1 MNIRKITSLTMLISF
16 VLCILTS
23 AILYIT
29 PHGRVAYW
37 SNWRLWGLSKT
48 QWSELH
54 LNLGI
59 LFLLAGFL
67 HVYYNWKSIT
77 AYLRDKTKR
86 IKVFTVNFNIA
97 LILTLIVG
105 IGTYFQIPPMSTII
119 NISESIKDSASIKY
133 GEPPYGHAELS
144 SLKMFAKRV
153 GLDLSK
159 SIELLRQAGIKFEDE
174 TQTINDIAKKNN
186 LSPKQLYEIIK
197 PATQKKDI
205 GGHCVFPDLPPPGFG
220 RKRLAEFCNDFGLDL
235 NEIIHILS
243 KKRVKAMSTQSI
255 KEIAA
260 RNNMKPM
267 AIFEIIR
274 EAIHGNKG
282 TPNNH
287 IHSDRKNRHSFLI
300 LLFVAG
306 YA

>member
-23 AILYIT
+23 AILYVA

-59 LFLLAGFL
+59 LLLLAGFL
-67 HVYYNWKSIT
+67 HVYYNWKLIT
-77 AYLRDKTKR
+77 AYLRNKAKQM
-86 IKVFTVNFNIA
+86 KVFTVNFNIA

-119 NISESIKDSASIKY
+119 NISESIKDSAGIKY

-144 SLKMFAKRV
+144 SLKMFTKKV
-153 GLDLSK
+153 DLDLSK
-159 SIELLRQAGIKFEDE
+159 SIELLRQAEIQFENE
-174 TQTINDIAKKNN
+174 TQTINDIAKENN
-186 LSPKQLYEIIK
+186 LTPKQVYEIIK
-197 PATQKKDI
+197 PAAQKKDTN
-205 GGHCVFPDLPPPGFG
+205 GHSVFPDSPPPGFG
-220 RKRLAEFCNDFGLDL
+220 RKKLSEVCTDFGLDL
-235 NEIIHILS
+235 PEIIYALS
-243 KKRVKAMSTQSI
+243 KKGVKAESAQSI

-260 RNNMKPM
+260 KNNMEPM

-274 EAIHGNKG
+274 DAINA
-282 TPNNH
+282 
-287 IHSDRKNRHSFLI
+287 S
-300 LLFVAG
+300 
-306 YA
+306 